1 MSTTA
6 APAAPASSTP
16 VTLLTA
22 EEFAQRYGGQRV
34 ELVKGV
40 VKELPMP
47 FPKHGKVCA
56 TIARLV
62 GNYVAERDVGHVMS
76 NDSFVKTRSHPDT
89 VRGADVSYY
98 SYERLAKGAVP
109 DGLLPV
115 APDLVVEVRSPSDG
129 WSAIFTKVGEYLGAG
144 VPVVIV
150 LDGVSQTASVYRPE
164 ELQQIFHNGDELVVP
179 ELLPGFAVRVSRL
192 FE

>member
-1 MSTTA
+1 MSTTV
-6 APAAPASSTP
+6 APAQPATSVQVP
-16 VTLLTA
+16 LLTA
-22 EEFAQRYGGQRV
+22 EEFVQQYGNQRM

-56 TIARLV
+56 TVARLV
-62 GNYVAERDVGHVMS
+62 GNHVEERDVGHVMT
-76 NDSFVKTRSHPDT
+76 NDSFVKTRSGPDS
-89 VRGADVSYY
+89 VRGADVCYF
-98 SYERLAKGAVP
+98 SYERLPKGDVP
-109 DGLLPV
+109 EGLLPV

-129 WSAIFTKVGEYLGAG
+129 WGEIFTKVGEYLGAG
-144 VPVVIV
+144 VRVVIV
-150 LDGVSQTASVYRPE
+150 VDAASQSASVYRPE

-179 ELLPGFAVRVSRL
+179 EVLPGFSVPVRRL

>member
-1 MSTTA
+1 MSTIITPA
-6 APAAPASSTP
+6 QSASPAPVP
-16 VTLLTA
+16 LLTA
-22 EEFAQRYGGQRV
+22 EEFAQRNGGQRV

-47 FPKHGKVCA
+47 FPKHGKICA

-62 GNYVAERDVGHVMS
+62 GNYVEERDLGHVMT
-76 NDSFVKTRSHPDT
+76 NDSFVKTRTNPDT

-98 SYERLAKGAVP
+98 SYERLPKGEVP

-129 WSAIFTKVGEYLGAG
+129 WNEIFIKVGEYLGAA
-144 VPVVIV
+144 VRVVIV
-150 LDGVSQTASVYRPE
+150 LDAVSQTASVYRQE
-164 ELQQIFHNGDELVVP
+164 ELQQIFHNSDEVIVP
-179 ELLPGFAVRVSRL
+179 EVLPGFAVAVRRL